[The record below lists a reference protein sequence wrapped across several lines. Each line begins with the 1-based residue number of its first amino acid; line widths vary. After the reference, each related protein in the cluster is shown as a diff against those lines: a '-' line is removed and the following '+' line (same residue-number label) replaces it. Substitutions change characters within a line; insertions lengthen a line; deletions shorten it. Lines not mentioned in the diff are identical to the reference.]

1 MDLRSV
7 RGCARSTL
15 RNYQGAVRQF
25 CDFVTNPA
33 YGWAEEC
40 LLRFGAHPVQVV
52 HDWNAAVH
60 ADEGEGEPEHR
71 AFTRPELEAFFD
83 YADEQ
88 VVRVRGKGRKGWL
101 PTFRDATLFKTA
113 YGYGLRRNETRM
125 LNEVDFG
132 PNPHGREFGDY
143 GTLMV
148 RHGKAKKGS
157 PPKRR
162 SVLTVWLWTPVVIEE
177 WVTEVR
183 PGMRHAHGPALWP
196 SERGLRV
203 GLQRLDSRFAAYRDA
218 LGLDPALEFHSLRQ
232 VVHHPPDRRRLRS
245 AVRPAAGRPR
255 VRIHHRDLHVRLLR
269 LPTGLRRHHPRWA
282 RRSVDAVDDAE
293 VALDAVGEGHQ
304 RLLVCL
310 ALVCRDG
317 LLKAVELDQNDA
329 LRDSGLVGDDSTA
342 TGRDP
347 GQGAPAPSLDS
358 RTGQLVVGS
367 QRLRV
372 GNGRVDTDPVA
383 LSHGSLLCSAGH
395 VRLRI
400 DTQIDRSRRRVPR
413 SVEPSYAQV
422 RA

>member
-1 MDLRSV
+1 MGGDTLVPGSARLHLVDGLPLLRPEEQVFEAMPAGWRNQQLARNLSFGYVGDQERTVRAFARHADGLPWEWAPQHVEEWSVDLRSV

-15 RNYQGAVRQF
+15 RNYQGSVRQF

-40 LLRFGAHPVQVV
+40 LLRFGTHPVQVV

-60 ADEGEGEPEHR
+60 ADEGEGEPERR
-71 AFTRPELEAFFD
+71 AFTRLELEVFFD

-101 PTFRDATLFKTA
+101 PAFRDAALFKTA

-125 LNEVDFG
+125 LDEIDFG

-162 SVLTVWLWTPVVIEE
+162 SVLTVWQWTPVVIEE

-218 LGLDPALEFHSLRQ
+218 LGLDPALEFHSLRRSYITHLIEDGYDPLFVQQQ
-232 VVHHPPDRRRLRS
+232 VGHEYASTTAIYTCVSSDFRTR
-245 AVRPAAGRPR
+245 
-255 VRIHHRDLHVRLLR
+255 
-269 LPTGLRRHHPRWA
+269 TLRR
-282 RRSVDAVDDAE
+282 
-293 VALDAVGEGHQ
+293 ALDAT
-304 RLLVCL
+304 
-310 ALVCRDG
+310 
-317 LLKAVELDQNDA
+317 VEA
-329 LRDSGLVGDDSTA
+329 AMRP
-342 TGRDP
+342 GRT
-347 GQGAPAPSLDS
+347 S
-358 RTGQLVVGS
+358 
-367 QRLRV
+367 
-372 GNGRVDTDPVA
+372 
-383 LSHGSLLCSAGH
+383 
-395 VRLRI
+395 
-400 DTQIDRSRRRVPR
+400 
-413 SVEPSYAQV
+413 
-422 RA
+422 

>member
-1 MDLRSV
+1 MGGDTLVPGSARLHLVDCLPLLRPEEQVFEAMLAGWRNQQLTRNLSFGYVSDQERTVRAFARHADGLPWKWAPQHVEEWSVDLRSV
-7 RGCARSTL
+7 RGCARSTV

-60 ADEGEGEPEHR
+60 ADEGEGEPERR

-101 PTFRDATLFKTA
+101 PTFGDARLFKTA

-162 SVLTVWLWTPVVIEE
+162 RLTVWQWTPVVIEE

-269 LPTGLRRHHPRWA
+269 LPNSHPSPGPGRHR
-282 RRSVDAVDDAE
+282 
-293 VALDAVGEGHQ
+293 
-304 RLLVCL
+304 
-310 ALVCRDG
+310 
-317 LLKAVELDQNDA
+317 
-329 LRDSGLVGDDSTA
+329 
-342 TGRDP
+342 
-347 GQGAPAPSLDS
+347 
-358 RTGQLVVGS
+358 
-367 QRLRV
+367 
-372 GNGRVDTDPVA
+372 
-383 LSHGSLLCSAGH
+383 
-395 VRLRI
+395 
-400 DTQIDRSRRRVPR
+400 
-413 SVEPSYAQV
+413 
-422 RA
+422 